1 MRDIIYTNQY
11 KRDIKRAR
19 RRHLPE
25 EQLDEVIKLLA
36 ADKPLPPEKRD
47 HAVTGEFRGARECH
61 IHPDW
66 LLIYSKEKVCE
77 TGVEGAVEELHIL
90 KLLRT
95 GTHSDLF

>member
-1 MRDIIYTNQY
+1 MRDILYTSQY

-36 ADKPLPPEKRD
+36 DDQPLPPERRD
-47 HAVTGEFRGARECH
+47 HALSGEFRGARECH

-66 LLIYSKEKVCE
+66 LLIYSKENIRTAGE
-77 TGVEGAVEELHIL
+77 EGVVEELHIL